1 MDNSPIIGQTLLS
14 NHITRK
20 ERLLKVEIFHSVD
33 SVKLQSQI
41 NEYLNKNPGLNVIDI
56 KFQHVLDEH
65 GEHYFS
71 AMIIYKQ

>member
-65 GEHYFS
+65 DEHYFS
-71 AMIIYKQ
+71 AMIIYKR

>member
-1 MDNSPIIGQTLLS
+1 
-14 NHITRK
+14 
-20 ERLLKVEIFHSVD
+20 LKVEIFHSVD